1 VVSFLEQVTAARR
14 EDAESRAAGGDLER
28 AREAAAAA
36 APPRD
41 FAGALSKPTVSLIAE
56 IKRASPSAGPIN
68 IDVDVVAQARAYE
81 QGGASAISVLTEPD
95 HFIGSLVDLRAVHE
109 AVSVPVLRKDFIAH
123 ALQVWEAR
131 ASGADAILLI
141 VAALDQ
147 RDLVSLY
154 DLSETLGM
162 AALVETHDADEVA
175 RAVDAGARIV
185 GINTR
190 NLATLEVDPAVVEKV
205 RASVPDGV
213 TLVGE
218 SGVSSRADVEMMLS
232 AGVDAVLVGE
242 VLMRALDP
250 EAKVR
255 ELLGG

>member
-1 VVSFLEQVTAARR
+1 MRSFLEQVTAARR
-14 EDAESRAAGGDLER
+14 ADAESRAAAGALVT
-28 AREAAAAA
+28 AKEATTAAS
-36 APPRD
+36 PPRD
-41 FAGALSKPTVSLIAE
+41 FARALSSPGLALIAE
-56 IKRASPSAGPIN
+56 IKRASPSAGDIN
-68 IDVDVVAQARAYE
+68 PGVDVAEQARAYE
-81 QGGASAISVLTEPD
+81 RGGAAAISVLTEPT
-95 HFIGSLVDLRAVHE
+95 HFDGSLDDLRIVRGS
-109 AVSVPVLRKDFIAH
+109 VSVPVLRKDFISH
-123 ALQVWEAR
+123 PLQVWEAR
-131 ASGADAILLI
+131 AAGADAILLI

-154 DLSETLGM
+154 DLAETLGM
-162 AALVETHDADEVA
+162 AALVETHEADEVA
-175 RAVDAGARIV
+175 RAADAGARIV

-218 SGVSSRADVEMMLS
+218 SGVSSRADVEAMLS
-232 AGVDAVLVGE
+232 TGVDAVLVGE
-242 VLMRALDP
+242 AVMRAPDP

>member
-1 VVSFLEQVTAARR
+1 MRSFLEQVTAARR
-14 EDAESRAAGGDLER
+14 ADAESRAAAGALVT
-28 AREAAAAA
+28 AKEAATAAS
-36 APPRD
+36 PPRD
-41 FAGALSKPTVSLIAE
+41 FARALSSPGLALIAE
-56 IKRASPSAGPIN
+56 IKRASPSAGDIN
-68 IDVDVVAQARAYE
+68 PGVDVAEQARAYE
-81 QGGASAISVLTEPD
+81 RGGAAAISVLTEPT
-95 HFIGSLVDLRAVHE
+95 HFDGSLDDLRIVRGS
-109 AVSVPVLRKDFIAH
+109 VSVPVLRKDFISH
-123 ALQVWEAR
+123 PLQVWEAR
-131 ASGADAILLI
+131 AAGADAILLI

-154 DLSETLGM
+154 DLAETLGM
-162 AALVETHDADEVA
+162 AALVETHEADEVA
-175 RAVDAGARIV
+175 RAADAGARIV

-218 SGVSSRADVEMMLS
+218 SGVTSRADVEAMLS
-232 AGVDAVLVGE
+232 TGVDAVLVGE
-242 VLMRALDP
+242 AVMRAPDP